1 MAEEVEATQKDCSDC
16 LGCSMETLRQFGTV
30 KWFNNKA
37 GYGFITI
44 LDGEYK
50 GKDIFIH
57 HSGINIKGSHYKYLV
72 QGEYVSC
79 DVKDCK
85 AYDESS
91 RYEYQGMN
99 VSGVFGNVLMCEVQN
114 DSRKKNEKK
123 N

>member
-30 KWFNNKA
+30 KWFNIKA

>member
-1 MAEEVEATQKDCSDC
+1 MAEEVEATTKCENCDCY
-16 LGCSMETLRQFGTV
+16 SMEHLRTFGTV

-79 DVKDCK
+79 DVKNCRSE
-85 AYDESS
+85 DESS
-91 RYEYQGMN
+91 RYEYQGIN
-99 VSGVFGNVLMCEVQN
+99 VCGVFDNRLMCEVQN
-114 DSRKKNEKK
+114 ENRSKNEKK

>member
-16 LGCSMETLRQFGTV
+16 LGCSIESLRQFGTV